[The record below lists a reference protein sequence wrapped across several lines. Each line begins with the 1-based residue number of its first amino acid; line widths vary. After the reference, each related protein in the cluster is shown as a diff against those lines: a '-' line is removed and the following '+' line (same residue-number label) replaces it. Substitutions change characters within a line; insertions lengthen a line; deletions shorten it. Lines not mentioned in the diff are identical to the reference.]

1 LCNHKSNYILFFKKL
16 GKPKKI
22 PTPGAILPAV
32 KIINTKK
39 KSKKLSD
46 NLIVSKKIKKKYRN
60 KIEKKK

>member
-1 LCNHKSNYILFFKKL
+1 LFFKKL

-46 NLIVSKKIKKKYRN
+46 NLIVSKKIKKKY
-60 KIEKKK
+60 KIK